1 MSTVT
6 DKEILRTWNEN
17 KSIKAV
23 SKSLNISYQKVLK
36 SLSSNGIII
45 NNTHQKIMD
54 YYNQG
59 KSIQEISEIM
69 KMNIKVIQSYL
80 PRVRP
85 IYNVNQSQ
93 NALRIQ
99 KFRQKS

>member
-54 YYNQG
+54 YQNQG

>member
-1 MSTVT
+1 MVAEKLKNIGKYLFMPISKTCVN
-6 DKEILRTWNEN
+6 ESEYRYLRSHLR
-17 KSIKAV
+17 KF
-23 SKSLNISYQKVLK
+23 KV
-36 SLSSNGIII
+36 
-45 NNTHQKIMD
+45 
-54 YYNQG
+54 
-59 KSIQEISEIM
+59 
-69 KMNIKVIQSYL
+69 VQSYL

>member
-54 YYNQG
+54 Y
-59 KSIQEISEIM
+59 
-69 KMNIKVIQSYL
+69 
-80 PRVRP
+80 
-85 IYNVNQSQ
+85 
-93 NALRIQ
+93 
-99 KFRQKS
+99 

>member
-93 NALRIQ
+93 NALRIK